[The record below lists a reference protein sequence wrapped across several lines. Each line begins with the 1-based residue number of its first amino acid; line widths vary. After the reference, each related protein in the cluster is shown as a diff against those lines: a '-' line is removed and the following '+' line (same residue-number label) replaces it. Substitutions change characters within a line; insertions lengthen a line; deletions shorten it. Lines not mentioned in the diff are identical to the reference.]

1 MKNRQGAGT
10 VTVELEVQEGGVG
23 GESAEME
30 TEAAKI
36 QFGEVNRAKRRVR
49 GSQTRL
55 AAAVELVI
63 LGRGEGDK
71 DVVADK
77 LKVVSPQLLEA
88 VKSTEGVVDKND
100 TEQSPKKNGA
110 EGLDVVNMR

>member
-36 QFGEVNRAKRRVR
+36 QFGEVNRAKR
-49 GSQTRL
+49 
-55 AAAVELVI
+55 
-63 LGRGEGDK
+63 
-71 DVVADK
+71 
-77 LKVVSPQLLEA
+77 
-88 VKSTEGVVDKND
+88 
-100 TEQSPKKNGA
+100 
-110 EGLDVVNMR
+110 